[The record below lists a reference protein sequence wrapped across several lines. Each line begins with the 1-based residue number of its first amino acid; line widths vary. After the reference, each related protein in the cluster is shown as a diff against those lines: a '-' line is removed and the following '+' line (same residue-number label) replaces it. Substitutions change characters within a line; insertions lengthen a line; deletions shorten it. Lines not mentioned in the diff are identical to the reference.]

1 MGMGQP
7 YPIFV
12 SAQKYVF
19 YFGGGG
25 GGGGGGRGVGWVLF
39 FFFSPQTILF
49 FPLII
54 TSFP

>member
-1 MGMGQP
+1 MGQP

-25 GGGGGGRGVGWVLF
+25 GGGGGGWYGLGFV
-39 FFFSPQTILF
+39 FFSPSNNTF

-54 TSFP
+54 TSFA